1 MQTLGPATCLPSPA
15 PAGRPPYQGGLSS
28 DEEAKRVKTGTRYSG
43 LLMLLVLLL
52 AMAPAFAAPRIGVVT
67 MGPGDVFWE
76 RFGHDAI
83 VVDDGAPGGP
93 TSYNFGFFDLAE
105 DGFIGRFV
113 RGEMEYMLVA
123 LPLEEDLR
131 YYREVGRGAT
141 LQWLDLDPAQAQS
154 LATALAENAKPENA
168 RYRYDYY
175 TDNCATRVRDA
186 VDRAIGGQLRRQ
198 LEVRSSGD
206 TYRSES
212 VRLASPA
219 PWMRVGFDLGL
230 GPFADR
236 PLTRWQ
242 QAFLPRRLADDLR
255 DARRSDG
262 RPLVTE
268 EIELLP
274 QRQAAEPIGYPPRL
288 WPWLLAGAVLGLA
301 IMALARRHPRT
312 SAAIAT
318 PFWLAC
324 GLLGLVL
331 ALGWAFTEHHALWA
345 NRNLLLLS
353 PLCLLLLPG
362 AWAMLRGRAPSPGF
376 RILLIAVA
384 AMAAVACI
392 PLWLQVLPQRN
403 GHWIALLLPIHAAFA
418 WAFGARESVRGKP
431 VEP

>member
-1 MQTLGPATCLPSPA
+1 MRVTKALLVSAAMLLAWLLPAGIAHAQTTALEPSP
-15 PAGRPPYQGGLSS
+15 
-28 DEEAKRVKTGTRYSG
+28 T
-43 LLMLLVLLL
+43 
-52 AMAPAFAAPRIGVVT
+52 PRIGVLT

-83 VVDDGAPGGP
+83 VVDDGTPDGR

-105 DGFIGRFV
+105 DGFVGRFV

-131 YYREVGRGAT
+131 YYRDVGRGAT
-141 LQWLDLDPAQAQS
+141 LQWLDLDPAQARF
-154 LATALAENAKPENA
+154 LATALAENARPENA

-186 VDRAIGGQLRRQ
+186 IDRALGGHLRRQ

-206 TYRSES
+206 TYRGES

-219 PWMRVGFDLGL
+219 AWMRVGFDLGL
-230 GPFADR
+230 GPAADR

-255 DARRSDG
+255 AAKRADG
-262 RPLVTE
+262 RPLVAS

-274 QRQAAEPIGYPPRL
+274 QRQAAEPTGQAPRL
-288 WPWLLAGAVLGLA
+288 WPWLLAGAALALA
-301 IMALARRHPRT
+301 IMALARRFPRAF
-312 SAAIAT
+312 AAGAAG
-318 PFWLAC
+318 FWLTC

-331 ALGWAFTEHHALWA
+331 LLSWIFTEHRALWA
-345 NRNLLLLS
+345 NRNLLLLN

-362 AWAMLRGRAPSPGF
+362 AWALLRGRSPSMRF
-376 RILLIAVA
+376 RNVLIAVA
-384 AMAAVACI
+384 LLAALACV

-418 WAFGARESVRGKP
+418 WAWSRSART
-431 VEP
+431 

>member
-1 MQTLGPATCLPSPA
+1 MRATDALRIVA
-15 PAGRPPYQGGLSS
+15 A
-28 DEEAKRVKTGTRYSG
+28 
-43 LLMLLVLLL
+43 LLL
-52 AMAPAFAAPRIGVVT
+52 ALCMGAAYAQPAVQAPTVDTALVAPRIGVLT

-83 VVDDGAPGGP
+83 VVDAGTSDGP

-123 LPLEEDLR
+123 LPLDEDLR
-131 YYREVGRGAT
+131 YYREVGRGAR
-141 LQWLDLDPAQAQS
+141 LQWLDLEPEQARS
-154 LATALAENAKPENA
+154 LAAALAENARPENA

-186 VDRAIGGQLRRQ
+186 LDRAIGGQLRRQ

-219 PWMRVGFDLGL
+219 PWMRLGFDLGL

-255 DARRSDG
+255 QAKRADG
-262 RPLVTE
+262 RPLVASE
-268 EIELLP
+268 VELLP
-274 QRQAAEPIGYPPRL
+274 QRQAAEPIGRAPRL
-288 WPWLLAGAVLGLA
+288 WPWLLAGSALGLA
-301 IMALARRHPRT
+301 IAGWARRRPRAF
-312 SAAIAT
+312 AAGAAG
-318 PFWLAC
+318 FWLTC
-324 GLLGLVL
+324 GILGLVL
-331 ALGWAFTEHHALWA
+331 ALGWAFTAHHALWA
-345 NRNLLLLS
+345 NRNLLLLN

-362 AWAMLRGRAPSPGF
+362 AWALLRGRAPSARF
-376 RILLIAVA
+376 RALLVVVA
-384 AMAAVACI
+384 ALAASACI

-418 WAFGARESVRGKP
+418 WTWGRRDSARGERNSVHGEP

>member
-1 MQTLGPATCLPSPA
+1 MRITDAL
-15 PAGRPPYQGGLSS
+15 
-28 DEEAKRVKTGTRYSG
+28 RV
-43 LLMLLVLLL
+43 VVALLL
-52 AMAPAFAAPRIGVVT
+52 ACAFGLAQAQAVGSAGSASPGIERASNAPRIGVVT
-67 MGPGDVFWE
+67 MGPGDIFWE

-83 VVDDGAPGGP
+83 VVDDGAPAGP

-131 YYREVGRGAT
+131 YYREVGRGAR
-141 LQWLDLDPAQAQS
+141 LQWLDLDPAQARS
-154 LATALAENAKPENA
+154 LAAALAENAKPENA

-175 TDNCATRVRDA
+175 TDNCASRVRDA
-186 VDRAIGGQLRRQ
+186 LDRAIGGQLRRQ
-198 LEVRSSGD
+198 LDVRSSGD
-206 TYRSES
+206 TYRTES

-255 DARRSDG
+255 EAKRTDG
-262 RPLVTE
+262 RPLVAE
-268 EIELLP
+268 DIELLP
-274 QRQAAEPIGYPPRL
+274 QRQAAEPVGRAPRL
-288 WPWLLAGAVLGLA
+288 WPWLLGGALAGIAVLVLAGWRPRLLAGFAGA
-301 IMALARRHPRT
+301 
-312 SAAIAT
+312 
-318 PFWLAC
+318 FWLAC

-331 ALGWAFTEHHALWA
+331 ALGWAFTAHQALWA

-362 AWAMLRGRAPSPGF
+362 AWALLRGRMPSSRF
-376 RILLIAVA
+376 RVLLIVVAV
-384 AMAAVACI
+384 MAALACI
-392 PLWLQVLPQRN
+392 PLWLQALPQRN
-403 GHWIALLLPIHAAFA
+403 GHWIALLLPIHAALARA
-418 WAFGARESVRGKP
+418 WARRPRA
-431 VEP
+431 